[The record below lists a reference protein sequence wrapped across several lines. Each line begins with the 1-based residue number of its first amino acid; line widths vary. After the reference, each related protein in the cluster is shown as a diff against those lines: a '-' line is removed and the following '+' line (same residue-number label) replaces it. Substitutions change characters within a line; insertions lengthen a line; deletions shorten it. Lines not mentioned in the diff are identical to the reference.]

1 MKTFANRLA
10 PLTWSI
16 VLLPTAL
23 MAGCGGGSANSPAAT
38 PAASTAPAE
47 MNQSMER
54 TKVVP
59 QKVVNLGTAG
69 NYVVLSESGIS
80 TVPSSALTGDI
91 GVSPISHTAIT
102 GFSDTLSSTGTYATS
117 SQVAGKI
124 YAADYKSPTPSNLT
138 TAISDM
144 KLAYTDAAGRTL
156 PNFTNLGAG
165 QIGGL
170 TLKPGLYKW
179 NTGVSISTNVTL
191 SGGPTDVWIFQISGN
206 LAQAA
211 STSVILAG
219 GALPKNIFWQTT
231 GSVAIGTTAHFSG
244 VVLAKTLIAMKTG
257 ASADSRMLAQTAV
270 TLEQN
275 TVTQPAE

>member
-1 MKTFANRLA
+1 MKKLANLLA

-16 VLLPTAL
+16 ALLPAVF
-23 MAGCGGGSANSPAAT
+23 MAGCGGGNSSSADT
-38 PAASTAPAE
+38 TAASSAPTA
-47 MNQSMER
+47 NNLSMER
-54 TKVVP
+54 AKVVP
-59 QKVVNLGTAG
+59 QKAVNLGTAG
-69 NYVVLSESGIS
+69 EYVVLSETGIS
-80 TVPSSALTGDI
+80 TVPSSRLTGNI

-117 SQVAGKI
+117 AQVVGKI

-144 KLAYTDAAGRTL
+144 ETAYTDAAGRVL

-165 QIGGL
+165 QIGGH
-170 TLKPGLYKW
+170 TLVPGLYKW

-219 GALPKNIFWQTT
+219 GALPQNIFWQTT
-231 GSVAIGTTAHFSG
+231 GSVSIGTAAHFSG

-257 ASADSRMLAQTAV
+257 ATADSRMLAQTAV

-275 TVTQPAE
+275 TVTQPGK